1 MSLKNADGELISF
14 ECSDLIA
21 EVEADMLEFRRQK
34 KIYAACRLDHGV
46 KIIFDYVFDVHDQ
59 EEMALFPSLK
69 SDEWFEK
76 MSFSELYAYLVREN
90 NITDQYASFKALFC
104 ATGWTIKRFSEYFKI
119 PLRTVQDW
127 IYGKRECPSYLLN
140 LMNYKLINENIL

>member
-1 MSLKNADGELISF
+1 MALRNADGELISF
-14 ECSDLIA
+14 ECSDLI
-21 EVEADMLEFRRQK
+21 EDVESDMLEFRRQK
-34 KIYAACRLDHGV
+34 KIYAACKLDHGV

-90 NITDQYASFKALFC
+90 NMTDQYDSFKALFS
-104 ATGWTIKRFSEYFKI
+104 ATGWTIKRFSKYFKI
-119 PLRTVQDW
+119 PERTIQDW
-127 IYGKRECPSYLLN
+127 IYSKRECPGYLLE
-140 LMNYKLINENIL
+140 LMNYKLVKEKMI